1 MKMIK
6 INKKII
12 IIKKIVVKIKHKMKQ
27 ISSKKA
33 L

>member
-12 IIKKIVVKIKHKMKQ
+12 IKKIVIKIKLKMKQ
-27 ISSKKA
+27 INSKKA